1 MLFNGISTNTK
12 GQPIERLPNENLQGN
27 LAFSLQIQLK
37 GREIFPGL
45 MYKNY
50 LKSLRY
56 NQHFRER
63 SILAEVG
70 TVNNTVAEAKN
81 SMNYL
86 GTLIDEVLGE

>member
-1 MLFNGISTNTK
+1 
-12 GQPIERLPNENLQGN
+12 
-27 LAFSLQIQLK
+27 
-37 GREIFPGL
+37 

-70 TVNNTVAEAKN
+70 TVNNTVAEAKKT
-81 SMNYL
+81 MNYL
-86 GTLIDEVLGE
+86 GALINEVLSE